1 LTAPEGVAVVLAV
14 ELGPL
19 GTVPV
24 LAVAVVPVWTVVDV
38 VVVFCAAGEEEQPA
52 TANDPTATRA
62 PARHLVFI

>member
-24 LAVAVVPVWTVVDV
+24 LA
-38 VVVFCAAGEEEQPA
+38 VFCAAGEEEQPA